1 MPDVERYVVRL
12 EDVPARRVERA
23 RQLRQLQECLEIG
36 HRPVPAHSVDAHE
49 RRPLC
54 GRENHVVA
62 PDDEVARRIT
72 GTERKPVRRVCG
84 LGAQEAWIEADAGVV
99 DRLAGRAK
107 ELERPGMVEQDTD
120 LGGETVDAG
129 VDRRERLLP
138 EGLEPRQAVHEH
150 VRPSSC
156 NSSCMMARA
165 ATHVNSGAVVAS
177 PIVRDAYENI
187 GRRSTP
193 SPPGTRAMPSIRSMT
208 MFWKRWT
215 DSSNR

>member
-1 MPDVERYVVRL
+1 
-12 EDVPARRVERA
+12 
-23 RQLRQLQECLEIG
+23 
-36 HRPVPAHSVDAHE
+36 
-49 RRPLC
+49 
-54 GRENHVVA
+54 
-62 PDDEVARRIT
+62 
-72 GTERKPVRRVCG
+72 
-84 LGAQEAWIEADAGVV
+84 
-99 DRLAGRAK
+99 
-107 ELERPGMVEQDTD
+107 MVELDTD
-120 LGGETVDAG
+120 LGGEPVDAG
-129 VDRRERLLP
+129 FDRRERLLP

-156 NSSCMMARA
+156 NSSCMMAGA
-165 ATHVNSGAVVAS
+165 ATHVNSGAVVAP